1 VRTKERFLV
10 NEDKKEKNYADESNQ
25 HGGPHEPSE
34 LSDTAVDEGD
44 FLLILFGCVC
54 DWGDSFLPLLIDYLH
69 KDYQLWNTYVYAT
82 VIEMIK

>member
-54 DWGDSFLPLLIDYLH
+54 D
-69 KDYQLWNTYVYAT
+69 
-82 VIEMIK
+82 